1 VVSAQFLLDS
11 ESSIHSDF
19 MRMSAITTEEHQHHQ
34 HHQQSQEVQAH
45 QKIQTNDESQVDSA
59 NAEGVINRI
68 DTQTREANI
77 SRGSIEKWKRGPATL
92 DFIFSDDLFLNE
104 LQQGDKIR
112 FTFEIKNGDFL
123 ITDYALILNE
133 QEQEQMPMPMQEH
146 NHD

>member
-1 VVSAQFLLDS
+1 
-11 ESSIHSDF
+11 
-19 MRMSAITTEEHQHHQ
+19 
-34 HHQQSQEVQAH
+34 
-45 QKIQTNDESQVDSA
+45 VDSA
-59 NAEGVINRI
+59 NVEGVINQI
-68 DTQTREANI
+68 DTQTRVANI

-92 DFIFSDDLFLNE
+92 DFIFSDDVFLNE

-133 QEQEQMPMPMQEH
+133 QEQMPMQMEMPMQEH